1 MKNHQNTLFPYA
13 YNILGTVEDAKD
25 AIQDVLVKYQSINT
39 AHVEN
44 EIGYLTQSVI
54 NRSINIKN
62 RKAKVTANKV
72 WLPEPISTEKA
83 DDNLI
88 GEEIL
93 SYSLL
98 VLFEKLTT
106 RERAVFIL
114 KEAFDYSHKEIAE
127 TIGISIENSR
137 KLLSRGKL
145 KLGAHKTS
153 GPKNYSAAPSPH
165 LENYIHAIKNGDVK
179 HLGEM
184 LSEDVALSA
193 DGGEDIK
200 VIRELTTGKMATSN
214 LLLYVFKTYQKSLS
228 IEISEVNHQPA
239 LLFYEGETLINC
251 QVFEF
256 EDNKIRHIYAVIDPN
271 KLKTFFR

>member
-25 AIQDVLVKYQSINT
+25 AIQDVLTKYQSMNT
-39 AHVEN
+39 AHIEN
-44 EIGYLTQSVI
+44 EMGYLTKSVI
-54 NRSINIKN
+54 NRSINIKK
-62 RKAKVTANKV
+62 RKAKITADKV

-106 RERAVFIL
+106 QERAVFIL
-114 KEAFDYSHKEIAE
+114 KEAFDYSHREIAE

-145 KLGAHKTS
+145 KLAIHKTT
-153 GPKNYSAAPSPH
+153 GPRNYSVIPAADM
-165 LENYIHAIKNGDVK
+165 ENYIHAIKTGDVK

-193 DGGEDIK
+193 DGGADIK
-200 VIRELTTGKMATSN
+200 VIREVTTGKMATSN
-214 LLLYVFKTYQKSLS
+214 LLFYVFQTYQKSLS

-239 LLFYEGETLINC
+239 LLFYEGDSLINC

-256 EDNKIRHIYAVIDPN
+256 ENNKIRNIYAVIDPN
-271 KLKTFFR
+271 KLKRFFR